1 MIISKRPGGVRRCFS
16 CRAVTVLG
24 VLLGLLFASLVGFVP
39 SVNAATLSMSTTQAQ
54 WDLAGLGYLPF
65 AGVDGAVGPQT
76 QNSTRAFQSDACLAV
91 EGIVGANT
99 SAALVGKVMKVQ
111 SVVGVAQDGG
121 FGPATEQAVKNWQV
135 AHQLPADGQ
144 AGSQTMSR
152 MGIVRSTCSAPPR
165 APSPVP
171 PAQSSTAQAQWDL
184 AGLG

>member
-1 MIISKRPGGVRRCFS
+1 VRRHG
-16 CRAVTVLG
+16 RRRRITA
-24 VLLGLLFASLVGFVP
+24 
-39 SVNAATLSMSTTQAQ
+39 
-54 WDLAGLGYLPF
+54 
-65 AGVDGAVGPQT
+65 GAVSADHLDTGVGT
-76 QNSTRAFQSDACLAV
+76 QP
-91 EGIVGANT
+91 
-99 SAALVGKVMKVQ
+99 
-111 SVVGVAQDGG
+111 VGVAQDGG

-184 AGLG
+184 GDC